1 MNHLKVPHIVC
12 YSLNEYWSS
21 IFGWGWV
28 LLYNPIPVV
37 RVQWVQ
43 CERESKK
50 SGMFSSKA
58 AWLGS
63 CIMHRYVP
71 FSCLHV
77 GKIVK
82 KNKNNGVCISFL
94 ILLSS
99 VVGWN
104 KMMATDICK
113 FALFNNSY
121 WTFRKAHRCKIK
133 MRIKE
138 KLSFIWHLIPSALD
152 LETYFSI
159 NATLAHWKWGVRIC
173 MYLQWLIDDKRGN
186 RKKPMKVFSN
196 LPISVFPLKSF
207 KLLI

>member
-1 MNHLKVPHIVC
+1 MVEWSGVAKRAFVSRCSPLTSVSPDSGETLVLKIKTNWEFCTSIWNPHFPCLFNKSMNHLKVPHIVC

-82 KNKNNGVCISFL
+82 KTKTTACASVSWSCCPQSLAGTRWWQQIFA
-94 ILLSS
+94 SS
-99 VVGWN
+99 HFS
-104 KMMATDICK
+104 TIRTE
-113 FALFNNSY
+113 LFGRHIAARS
-121 WTFRKAHRCKIK
+121 R
-133 MRIKE
+133 
-138 KLSFIWHLIPSALD
+138 
-152 LETYFSI
+152 
-159 NATLAHWKWGVRIC
+159 WG
-173 MYLQWLIDDKRGN
+173 
-186 RKKPMKVFSN
+186 
-196 LPISVFPLKSF
+196 
-207 KLLI
+207 